1 MKKKKKWNVLVLGFG
16 IALFPVA
23 SHANPPG
30 PDDIAALSLEELAN
44 LEISSVSRKPESLA
58 SAAAAVFVITAEDIR
73 RNGATSLP
81 EALRLAP
88 NLQVARHSA
97 GSWAISARGFNSL
110 SANKLLVLIDGRIVY
125 SPLHS
130 GVFWDSQDVFM
141 PDVERIEVISGPN
154 ATTWGSNAVNGVI
167 NIVTRNAAE
176 TTGGKLA
183 LRAGD
188 DEQVYGT
195 SIGATTDGGTHYRVY
210 GKSMDIDATRLANGA
225 SRGDGINRSQLGF
238 RVDSGSENNQFTV
251 QGDVFDGHLGTT
263 AGRLELSGAN
273 LLAHWQRVADNG
285 SVINLTGYYDQ
296 YGRHNVGTG
305 IEEKLDVLGASFSQ
319 QLEPAEGH
327 SIVWGTDIRSARDD
341 ITNVASAAFL
351 PAQRHLTWI
360 SLFAQDEMRLDENLS
375 LIFGARAEDNDYTG
389 VEFMPNVRLAW
400 TPAEHHVLWTSV
412 SRAVRTP
419 ARIDRD
425 LFAPAEAPYFLV
437 GGGEA
442 FESEVA
448 NVVEVGYRSQPSSNF
463 SWSVTA
469 FHHDYNRLRS
479 QEVLPTGVIT
489 FGNGLRGTS
498 TGLEAWWTW
507 QPLSTW
513 QLDGGFFLFD
523 KDLELRPGSTSLTT
537 TEGNDP
543 EHQFQ
548 LRSFWT
554 MTARSELALFIRHV
568 DELPE
573 SGPAVAAY
581 TAVDARLGWRVTDAL
596 EISLKV
602 KNLLDDEH
610 AEFDAASGRAVYGR
624 QAFVQLRWN
633 YL

>member
-1 MKKKKKWNVLVLGFG
+1 MKKRKKWNFLVLGF
-16 IALFPVA
+16 AMLPMA
-23 SHANPPG
+23 SLAGPPG

-58 SAAAAVFVITAEDIR
+58 SAAASVFVITAEDIR
-73 RNGATSLP
+73 RNGATTLP

-88 NLQVARHSA
+88 NLQVARYGA

-141 PDVERIEVISGPN
+141 PDVKRIEVISGPN

-167 NIVTRNAAE
+167 NIVTRNATE

-188 DEQVYGT
+188 DEQVYAT
-195 SIGATTDGGTHYRVY
+195 RIGATTDGGTHYRVY
-210 GKSMDIDATRLANGA
+210 GKSLDVDSTDLANGA
-225 SRGDGINRSQLGF
+225 SRNDDITRSQIGF
-238 RVDSGSENNQFTV
+238 RVDTGSENNQVTM
-251 QGDVFDGHLGTT
+251 QGDVFDGDLGTLV
-263 AGRLELSGAN
+263 GRLEISGAN
-273 LLAHWQRVADNG
+273 LLARWRHVAESG

-296 YGRHNVGTG
+296 SGRHNVGTG
-305 IEEKLDVLGASFSQ
+305 IEEKLDVFGASFSQ
-319 QLEPAEGH
+319 QLEPLANH

-341 ITNVASAAFL
+341 ITNVPGAAFL

-360 SLFAQDEMRLDENLS
+360 SLFAQDEMRLDESLS
-375 LIFGARAEDNDYTG
+375 LILGARAEDNDYTG
-389 VEFMPNVRLAW
+389 LEFMPNVRLAW
-400 TPAEHHVLWTSV
+400 TPMEHHLLWTSV

-425 LFAPAEAPYFLV
+425 LFIPAEAPYLLV
-437 GGGEA
+437 GGGEG
-442 FESEVA
+442 FESEIA
-448 NVVEVGYRSQPSSNF
+448 NVVEIGYRAQPSDKF

-469 FHHDYNRLRS
+469 FHHDYDRLRS

-498 TGLEAWWTW
+498 TGLEGWWTW
-507 QPLSTW
+507 RPLSTW

-523 KDLELRPGSTSLTT
+523 KDLELQPGSTSLTT

-548 LRSFWT
+548 LRSFWN
-554 MTARSELALFIRHV
+554 MTARSELAVFIRHV
-568 DELPE
+568 DELPD
-573 SGPAVAAY
+573 SVPAVAAY

-610 AEFDAASGRAVYGR
+610 AEFNAAGGRAVYGR